1 MPEYIV
7 TMLWLLFALVLGAV
21 ILFIVIAI
29 GAGLWS
35 LAQYLRD
42 PAGWEKRQREKRV
55 KQMAERLQDNRRALD
70 AVHPLKFPSDKDFS

>member
-7 TMLWLLFALVLGAV
+7 TLLWALLGLVIVAA
-21 ILFIVIAI
+21 ILFVIVAI